1 MALDMANGGVSFAA
15 VRGLVSFY
23 LVAPTI
29 LLVLAAR
36 TSAIHKQKFNVPRS
50 GGEHNDLFNF
60 VKLLN
65 CKNLH
70 RAEQKSLG
78 VKASNRPISS
88 VTSYHVTLRTGGQL
102 GFCALCF
109 YFPTKMLHLNAPF
122 LGVDTRSVET
132 TFGMG

>member
-1 MALDMANGGVSFAA
+1 MVLDMANGDASFAA

-23 LVAPTI
+23 LVAPTT
-29 LLVLAAR
+29 VKSSLAGER

-70 RAEQKSLG
+70 WAEQKSLG

-88 VTSYHVTLRTGGQL
+88 VTSYHVTLRTGGQPNVNNS
-102 GFCALCF
+102 GFQHVF
-109 YFPTKMLHLNAPF
+109 YDRT
-122 LGVDTRSVET
+122 EQ
-132 TFGMG
+132 